1 MRAAPHEH
9 ISPASDDCGV
19 CSVEVHDTE
28 LHDCAVQADL
38 PPWILFSDFE
48 RAEWATQMLSERRPL
63 VLPGIYLFTSVT
75 DTFEVG
81 HVAVCMPPWVC
92 LVSQLHSCLDVAM
105 LGTLNVAKCR
115 KLRHSQHALQPN
127 CGRTWT
133 AQCQTAA
140 RKN

>member
-1 MRAAPHEH
+1 MRAAPHQH

-63 VLPGIYLFTSVT
+63 VLPGIYSYQSLVLLNWGMLLSVCHRGY
-75 DTFEVG
+75 VWYPSCI
-81 HVAVCMPPWVC
+81 HVWMPHCWGP
-92 LVSQLHSCLDVAM
+92 
-105 LGTLNVAKCR
+105 
-115 KLRHSQHALQPN
+115 
-127 CGRTWT
+127 
-133 AQCQTAA
+133 
-140 RKN
+140 